1 LIDADV
7 LILGAGPAGAVAAL
21 NLTPTRRVVL
31 TERRTQVWPR
41 IGEALPPVAGRLLRD
56 MGLWDAFLA
65 ERHAPWYGNRSVWGG
80 PEPMET
86 DFLRDPDGHG
96 WHLDRAR
103 FDAWLRHAAV
113 ARGAM
118 LLAPARLTEITRD
131 ERRWHVQL
139 ATDRGATT
147 VAVAFAIDAGG
158 RGAPLARRLGAERCA
173 GDRLV
178 CGWVHGR
185 ARSTGRAAGLTTIE
199 AVEDGWWYTA
209 PLPEGRR
216 VLAFLTDADLP
227 AARDA
232 HDCERLVARAAETG
246 EIDRILAEGEFAR
259 AGGGFTAAHSS
270 TLRPCIG
277 ADWIAAGDAS
287 MSFDPLSSQGLVH
300 ALFTGLAAAEAADS
314 YLSGN
319 RSALDRY
326 QQLLHGVQSAYRR
339 HLTLYYSSEARWPSA
354 PFWRRRRSVGAS
366 SVAGL
371 QPPPSAPLHALR
383 P

>member
-1 LIDADV
+1 LIDADI

-21 NLTPTRRVVL
+21 NLAPTRRVVL
-31 TERRTQVWPR
+31 AERRTQVSAR
-41 IGEALPPVAGRLLRD
+41 IGEALPPVARRLLAE

-65 ERHAPWYGNRSVWGG
+65 ECHAPWYGNRSVWGG
-80 PEPMET
+80 ELMET
-86 DFLRDPDGHG
+86 DFIRDPDGHG

-103 FDAWLRHAAV
+103 FDAWLRRAAV

-118 LLAPARLTEITRD
+118 LLAPARLTAIARN
-131 ERRWHVQL
+131 ERCWHVQL
-139 ATDRGATT
+139 ATDRGTTT
-147 VAVAFAIDAGG
+147 VAVAFTIDAGG
-158 RGAPLARRLGAERCA
+158 RAAPLARRLGAKRCA

-185 ARSTGRAAGLTTIE
+185 ARSSGRGAGLTTVV

-209 PLPEGRR
+209 PVPDGRR

-227 AARDA
+227 AARVA
-232 HDCERLVARAAETG
+232 HSWEGLAARAAETG
-246 EIDRILAEGEFAR
+246 EIHRILAESEFVPAS
-259 AGGGFTAAHSS
+259 GGFTAAHSS

-287 MSFDPLSSQGLVH
+287 MTFDPLSSQGLVH

-314 YLSGN
+314 YLSGDA
-319 RSALDRY
+319 SSPDRY
-326 QQLLHGVQSAYRR
+326 QQILHWVQSAYRR
-339 HLTLYYSSEARWPSA
+339 HLRLYYSSEARWPSA

-366 SVAGL
+366 SVTGVQL
-371 QPPPSAPLHALR
+371 RPLAPLRALR